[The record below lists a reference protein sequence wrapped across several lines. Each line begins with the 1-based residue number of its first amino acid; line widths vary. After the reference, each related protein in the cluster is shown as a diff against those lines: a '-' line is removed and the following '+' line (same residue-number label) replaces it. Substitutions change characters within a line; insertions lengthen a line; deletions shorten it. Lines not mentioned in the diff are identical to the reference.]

1 MEAVQVASEQ
11 AEEVK
16 AEVLVAKNK
25 AEELLIAIEADKAVA
40 EGKLA
45 AAQPALDEAEAAL
58 KVLYSN
64 NLINYVFVVY

>member
-1 MEAVQVASEQ
+1 MLEAVQVASEQ

-25 AEELLIAIEADKAVA
+25 AEELLVAIEADKAVA
-40 EGKLA
+40 VGKLA

-58 KVLYSN
+58 KVLYAY
-64 NLINYVFVVY
+64 NLLFSFI